1 MTKTVATS
9 SVVSNQNAAPVTVPK
24 RRGRKPNILK
34 QQELEKKQENEG
46 SLSPVESSTTKST
59 TVGRKKKSN
68 LKYSTTSK
76 KSTDAL
82 VGTENVLALQENS
95 EQFVDQ
101 QNTPLILHLNVNF
114 DENHFSHPTNECFVS
129 NKSYETDF
137 YEYNPELKEPIAY
150 EDRHSDKFQ
159 STPENYKII
168 KHPSSNYN
176 STSIDKYFNK
186 LNDSQNIPNMVDD
199 ALLNTDDKLINPKK
213 CDKKCTQN
221 SSTNSNIVLLKD
233 MMINEEWCDKTNYWC
248 YWDCHPFENK
258 PFGIPIKY
266 NNGKFHVYGCFC
278 SMECAVAYNFYAN
291 ENMDN
296 VWENFNLLNMMSNMM
311 SYKLSLN
318 PAISRKCLNVFG
330 GPLTIEQFRE
340 KSINNNKFNILT
352 YPMVSIVEHV
362 EEINESSSYDT
373 KINGFIP
380 LDRSRV
386 SKLED
391 TNRMNDSSTTKSKTV
406 LEETMKLKFTY

>member
-9 SVVSNQNAAPVTVPK
+9 SVVSTDTPVTVPK

-34 QQELEKKQENEG
+34 QQELEQKQQSEG
-46 SLSPVESSTTKST
+46 LSSTESNIITST

-68 LKYSTTSK
+68 LKYSATSK
-76 KSTDAL
+76 KHTDLLASTKNPL
-82 VGTENVLALQENS
+82 ELQENF
-95 EQFVDQ
+95 EDCIDQ
-101 QNTPLILHLNVNF
+101 QNVPLILHLNVNF
-114 DENHFSHPTNECFVS
+114 DENHFSHPSNECFVS
-129 NKSYETDF
+129 SKSYETNF

-150 EDRHSDKFQ
+150 EDHHSDKFQ

-176 STSIDKYFNK
+176 STSIDKYFGMGNK
-186 LNDSQNIPNMVDD
+186 LKQNTPKMIDD
-199 ALLNTDDKLINPKK
+199 TLSNIDDIATVQKK
-213 CDKKCTQN
+213 GDKKCTHN
-221 SSTNSNIVLLKD
+221 SSTSSNIVLLKE
-233 MMINEEWCDKTNYWC
+233 MIMNEEWCENTNYWC
-248 YWDCHPFENK
+248 YWDCHSFENK

-278 SMECAVAYNFYAN
+278 SMECAMAYNFYAN

-296 VWENFNLLNMMSNMM
+296 VWENFNLLNMMSNVM

-373 KINGFIP
+373 KMTGFIP

-386 SKLED
+386 SKIED
-391 TNRMNDSSTTKSKTV
+391 TNRMNDSLIAKTKTV